1 MNIKVDGL
9 VLPNKPL
16 SYFEIEDGVKKLKIR
31 NFRGV
36 FLRDKL
42 PKKACKNESAIMNLD
57 NTSGNGTHWVV
68 WFKRGNDKFYFDSFG
83 FPPPT
88 ELNNYLN
95 DDVFYPTGQI
105 QPRQEVFCGH
115 LCLFVLKEMQKG
127 KGLQE
132 IINNFW

>member
-42 PKKACKNESAIMNLD
+42 PKKLARMRVQL
-57 NTSGNGTHWVV
+57 
-68 WFKRGNDKFYFDSFG
+68 
-83 FPPPT
+83 
-88 ELNNYLN
+88 
-95 DDVFYPTGQI
+95 
-105 QPRQEVFCGH
+105 
-115 LCLFVLKEMQKG
+115 
-127 KGLQE
+127 
-132 IINNFW
+132 